1 MTAMYVK
8 ELAPCRSPFKP
19 NGDMSATR
27 TCPPL
32 GFAIETWFRNVFRQ
46 GSRKR
51 IKYFCGTIFRGI
63 LTPR

>member
-8 ELAPCRSPFKP
+8 ERAPCRSPFKP
-19 NGDMSATR
+19 NGGHVRVADM
-27 TCPPL
+27 PPF
-32 GFAIETWFRNVFRQ
+32 GFAIKTWFRNVFRQ